1 MNKKAQKAI
10 EDARLSIPRSGGL
23 AIKAKYGNDYFS
35 QLRKK
40 GIEKQRKEIEKQR
53 KEREESLGANE
64 E

>member
-40 GIEKQRKEIEKQR
+40 GIEKQRKQR

>member
-40 GIEKQRKEIEKQR
+40 GIEKQRKE
-53 KEREESLGANE
+53 REESLGANE